1 MHKRLLGATVLA
13 AVIAGTAVAQPAAAA
28 GDAQAQLRKIS
39 ELARKALGYAPTC
52 KDGDTWNPEDWYF
65 NPDPAGTH
73 YPQLFDSSP
82 NKKLMARAW
91 YYGWTLYAPASYLP
105 TGDPGKTQLPTAAQ
119 KKEARDLLV
128 QSLTSAKGHYTIA
141 QADEVLTTTHF
152 QLYAAGITS
161 AYVLALGNG
170 GVIQLNQNPYT
181 SGDQNTSPADVTG
194 VPITVRDAAR
204 LWWREEKA
212 LWDKLRS
219 FPGGVATIDA
229 PGARAAACDPSLGVC
244 APGTGATQLRDRI
257 DVFVSGQIPS
267 GNTNFF
273 DQCYNSSAWMMLKLR
288 LEKNIFPGT
297 VFAPAG
303 ATPKIYDTLCILK
316 RPNGDF
322 VFSFPTLRAASDPI
336 FWAAS
341 VGGNR
346 SYGPFQAGKPVN
358 PNPAWPPP
366 TLTGATR
373 DWVQGV
379 VAGAVNGATSCPSQ

>member
-1 MHKRLLGATVLA
+1 MKTRILTATALA
-13 AVIAGTAVAQPAAAA
+13 VAIAGVTLPRPAAAQ
-28 GDAQAQLRKIS
+28 GDAQAQLRTIS

-52 KDGDTWNPEDWYF
+52 KDGPTTWVPENWYF
-65 NPDPAGTH
+65 NPDPAGPH

-105 TGDPGKTQLPTAAQ
+105 VGNPGRTQVPTAAQ
-119 KKEARDLLV
+119 RTEARNLLV
-128 QSLTSAKGHYTIA
+128 QSLSAPNGHYTIA
-141 QADEVLTTTHF
+141 AADEVLTTTHF
-152 QLYAAGITS
+152 QLWAAGITS

-170 GVIQLNQNPYT
+170 GVIQNGQDPYT
-181 SGDQNTSPADVTG
+181 SGDQNTSPDRNG
-194 VPITVRDAAR
+194 NPITVRDAAR

-229 PGARAAACDPSLGVC
+229 PGARAAPCDPSLGVC
-244 APGTGATQLRDRI
+244 AAGTGATQLRDKI
-257 DVFVSGQIPS
+257 DTFLRGQVPS

-273 DQCYNSSAWMMLKLR
+273 DQCYNSSAWMMLKLQ
-288 LEKNIFPGT
+288 LEKSIVPGT

-316 RPNGDF
+316 TQSGDF
-322 VFSFPTLRAASDPI
+322 VYSFPTLRAALDPI
-336 FWAAS
+336 FWVAS
-341 VGGNR
+341 VGGSR
-346 SYGPFQAGKPVN
+346 SYGPQQAGKPVN

-366 TLTGATR
+366 ALPGATR

-379 VAGAVNGATSCPSQ
+379 VSGAFNGANCPSQ